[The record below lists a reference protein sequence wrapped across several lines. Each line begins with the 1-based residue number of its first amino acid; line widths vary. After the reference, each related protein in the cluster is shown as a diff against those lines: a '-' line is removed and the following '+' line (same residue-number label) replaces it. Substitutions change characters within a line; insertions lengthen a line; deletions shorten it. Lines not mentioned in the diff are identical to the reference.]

1 MAMAPT
7 TTKEGIDYVG
17 ARLKDFW
24 KVWEKYSMH
33 PRIVS
38 LLRNGYA
45 LSFKS
50 RPKLV
55 KSPNFLS
62 RYQNPQKEEVLRK
75 SVEEMIQKR
84 AITYVEKAHSPGFYS
99 RLFLVPKPGNKWRP
113 VIDLSL
119 LNHYLRICTFKM
131 ETAECIRQSL
141 RQGEWVCSI
150 DIKDAYFHVPIHP
163 SSQKFLRFQTQKGIF
178 QFLALPFGVATAPL
192 EFTMIA
198 KEVKLLA
205 SSMGI
210 RMHQY
215 LDDWLIRADSAEQC
229 HTDTQKLISLVQEL
243 GWLVNFEKSE
253 LVPTQ
258 NLDFLGYHFSLTRA
272 LVFPTEKKLLKLHEK
287 IVSIKKALF
296 ITARQLMSLIGTL
309 ACLEKTVPLGR
320 LHLRPFQWHLKR
332 FWKFPDSLEKT
343 IPVTLDLRKHISWWE
358 SRQNL
363 LRGSPLHPM
372 ESTLSI
378 FTDASQKGWGA
389 HLQQQSLSGLWT
401 EQEQALHINLL
412 EMKAVFLALK
422 GFKETKRSK
431 SASVFRQYVRRKL
444 PEQTR
449 WHKIL
454 SNGSSC
460 MENNDISKCHGDPD
474 KSETR
479 PRQLECHSRLPVS
492 QRQDHSVRMVV
503 TPSNFS
509 GNLSGMAHSHS
520 RHVCHIKECK
530 ASSLCF
536 SNTRYKCVAG
546 RCSEHS
552 MGKSRRVCFL
562 PCSSHTP
569 SDSKNDD
576 LPVHN
581 DCHSTGMAGDGM
593 VLGLGGTVSK
603 APPQAAALAKHAET
617 ATQPHVSQKSRL
629 SKPSRVVSPI
639 RAKERRSRFSAK
651 VEARIAAPQRK
662 SSRAVYKSRWAIYE
676 QWCLQN
682 KMDSTKSSV
691 SQIADFLLFLFEQ
704 KSLSPSTVSG
714 YRTAIADRLGSGSD
728 KISKSRDLN
737 RLLASFHR
745 DRPRIG
751 KSIPTWDLSLVLLAL
766 TKKPFEPLNQAQ
778 LKFLTLKT
786 VFLLA
791 LASGKRRSE
800 IHAWTHASVFF
811 RSDGSKVTVAPSSA
825 FLAKNQLASDG
836 PSSVQ
841 QVVIP
846 ALSSIVDSTLT
857 QDISLC
863 PVRALRIYL
872 DRTQSIR
879 KGKDL
884 LFVSLKTGFTK
895 DIARATI
902 SHWIK
907 RTVQLCYQ
915 FADSET
921 LQLSRVKAHD
931 VRALAASLA
940 FKGGVALDEILNS
953 CYWRSH
959 GTFTNFYLKDVCWE
973 NENVFKL
980 GPLVAAQHIVSS
992 M

>member
-1 MAMAPT
+1 MGKVFNASKDCEPSSKWLCSKFQISAKAGKESKFFESISKPSKGGSSEEIGRRNDSEESNNLCRKGSQSGFLQSSIPGTQTRKQMETSNRSEFAKSLPSHLHFQDGDCGMHSSISKTGRMGLLNRHKGRVFPCSYPSKLSKIPSVSDPKRHFSVSCSSLWGSHGSARIHNDRKRSQTSSLFNGNSHAPIFGRLVNKSRFRRAMSHRYS
-7 TTKEGIDYVG
+7 KIDFSG
-17 ARLKDFW
+17 ARIGVVGKFR
-24 KVWEKYSMH
+24 KVGISPNTKPGFSGLPFQFDSCIGFSHGEKVTQTTRKNSLHQESTVYHSKTVDVVDRDVGMFREDGAIGKTSLEAF
-33 PRIVS
+33 PMASEKVLEVS
-38 LLRNGYA
+38 RFPGENNSSNSGSSETHLLVGIQTKSAKGIATSSHGKHSVNLHRCFSKGMGCPPA
-45 LSFKS
+45 TTESQRVMDRARAGSTHKSFRDEGSFLSFK
-50 RPKLV
+50 
-55 KSPNFLS
+55 
-62 RYQNPQKEEVLRK
+62 
-75 SVEEMIQKR
+75 
-84 AITYVEKAHSPGFYS
+84 
-99 RLFLVPKPGNKWRP
+99 RL
-113 VIDLSL
+113 
-119 LNHYLRICTFKM
+119 
-131 ETAECIRQSL
+131 
-141 RQGEWVCSI
+141 QG
-150 DIKDAYFHVPIHP
+150 
-163 SSQKFLRFQTQKGIF
+163 
-178 QFLALPFGVATAPL
+178 
-192 EFTMIA
+192 
-198 KEVKLLA
+198 
-205 SSMGI
+205 
-210 RMHQY
+210 
-215 LDDWLIRADSAEQC
+215 DS
-229 HTDTQKLISLVQEL
+229 
-243 GWLVNFEKSE
+243 
-253 LVPTQ
+253 
-258 NLDFLGYHFSLTRA
+258 
-272 LVFPTEKKLLKLHEK
+272 
-287 IVSIKKALF
+287 
-296 ITARQLMSLIGTL
+296 
-309 ACLEKTVPLGR
+309 
-320 LHLRPFQWHLKR
+320 
-332 FWKFPDSLEKT
+332 
-343 IPVTLDLRKHISWWE
+343 
-358 SRQNL
+358 
-363 LRGSPLHPM
+363 
-372 ESTLSI
+372 
-378 FTDASQKGWGA
+378 
-389 HLQQQSLSGLWT
+389 
-401 EQEQALHINLL
+401 
-412 EMKAVFLALK
+412 
-422 GFKETKRSK
+422 KRSK